1 MKLTENFT
9 ISELIYSY
17 TAQVNKID
25 NRPSVQVIENLKA
38 LCENI
43 LQPLRDHFACPI
55 IITSGFRSPK
65 LNKKIGGVANSQHIE
80 GKAADFIIPAVDLKT
95 VFKWIKNN
103 LTNFYMNIIL
113 KMFGYMFL
121 MTEVII
127 ENRLLIIIK
136 LKLKPPIN
144 YRGLFL

>member
-103 LTNFYMNIIL
+103 LVYDQLLYEYNSKDVWIHVSYDRSH
-113 KMFGYMFL
+113 
-121 MTEVII
+121 
-127 ENRLLIIIK
+127 NRKQAID
-136 LKLKPPIN
+136 N
-144 YRGLFL
+144 YKA

>member
-103 LTNFYMNIIL
+103 LVYDQHLYEYNSKDVWIHVSYDRSH
-113 KMFGYMFL
+113 
-121 MTEVII
+121 
-127 ENRLLIIIK
+127 NRKQAID
-136 LKLKPPIN
+136 N
-144 YRGLFL
+144 YKA